1 MGTRQRREGRGIIAP
16 KRIIG
21 PPCKTSLG
29 KNSSMAIIFS
39 ILWGELPG
47 HRERHN
53 QPSPTTL
60 LPSQAKPGQVLSA
73 ARPLAFSAPAT
84 LTAAS

>member
-1 MGTRQRREGRGIIAP
+1 MGTRQRREGRGSIAP

-21 PPCKTSLG
+21 PPWKTWG
-29 KNSSMAIIFS
+29 KQGPPKKRQAK
-39 ILWGELPG
+39 
-47 HRERHN
+47 
-53 QPSPTTL
+53 
-60 LPSQAKPGQVLSA
+60 PSQAKPSQVLSA